1 MIQKNFISLLCLLT
15 IISGCSLLPN
25 KKVEIVSKP
34 LQIDIMQPD
43 LPRPVDLTAPKWFVV
58 SEAQI
63 ANPCKKVFDEEKQK
77 EVRPK
82 ACAKE
87 DTENPDW
94 PEDYTYLDRF
104 LDEMK
109 EMNNGEVLFVATTV
123 GDYKVMAEDMK
134 IIVSEGHH
142 ENVDKKPE
150 DMTKVEL
157 KAAMGD
163 MMKKMNGNGKKKDE
177 MVKMVNAM
185 YGAMKMGGHEED
197 DDDED
202 ETNEQVERRIKE
214 IDVSEHVDAL
224 MNNEGDLSEEFK
236 RKAATV
242 FEAAVKSKIRDEVE
256 RLEEEYKTELDESIE
271 QTKSELSEKVDTYL
285 NYVVEEWMKENEL
298 AIERGLKGEIAED
311 FISGLKTGFKLERPS
326 RVVSGLLQ
334 SSLSTTTSTS
344 FSAPVSLFLR
354 IILVSIGM
362 ISSS

>member
-123 GDYKVMAEDMK
+123 GDYKVMAEDMQ
-134 IIVSEGHH
+134 
-142 ENVDKKPE
+142 
-150 DMTKVEL
+150 EL
-157 KAAMGD
+157 KRYIKQLGEVVVYYRNVTMPNGEQGVGAQV
-163 MMKKMNGNGKKKDE
+163 KKN
-177 MVKMVNAM
+177 
-185 YGAMKMGGHEED
+185 
-197 DDDED
+197 
-202 ETNEQVERRIKE
+202 ETNS
-214 IDVSEHVDAL
+214 D
-224 MNNEGDLSEEFK
+224 
-236 RKAATV
+236 
-242 FEAAVKSKIRDEVE
+242 
-256 RLEEEYKTELDESIE
+256 
-271 QTKSELSEKVDTYL
+271 
-285 NYVVEEWMKENEL
+285 
-298 AIERGLKGEIAED
+298 
-311 FISGLKTGFKLERPS
+311 
-326 RVVSGLLQ
+326 
-334 SSLSTTTSTS
+334 
-344 FSAPVSLFLR
+344 
-354 IILVSIGM
+354 
-362 ISSS
+362 